1 MTWYQN
7 VSFLSLRIYF
17 AKLWTNYK
25 IKMSS
30 SAGNTLKN
38 GSWPVGSKNYSCYL
52 DFPNNNAQEAVT
64 HICESNTSKF
74 VLKTNRLDLQ
84 ETSAS
89 CHEDVTQINF

>member
-38 GSWPVGSKNYSCYL
+38 GSWPVGSKNY
-52 DFPNNNAQEAVT
+52 FPTTMHRKQS
-64 HICESNTSKF
+64 HIFAK
-74 VLKTNRLDLQ
+74 
-84 ETSAS
+84 
-89 CHEDVTQINF
+89 VTQVSLSSKPIDLIYKKLRHLVMRM